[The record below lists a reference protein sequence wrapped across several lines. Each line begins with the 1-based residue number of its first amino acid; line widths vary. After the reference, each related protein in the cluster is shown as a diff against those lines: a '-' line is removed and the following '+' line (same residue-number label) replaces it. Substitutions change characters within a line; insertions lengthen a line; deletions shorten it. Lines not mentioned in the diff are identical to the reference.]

1 MRKQLATIAAVGLA
15 VIAVTFTAGPA
26 SAQNEAEASTS
37 NPRLGSDLAQRSLD
51 LLRRGEDSYDPA
63 AKAEFYRQG
72 LDLARQAVA
81 ADDNNADAHF
91 ALFANLGRVMLADG
105 ATPNPLNLLR
115 VNREL
120 DRTLQLN
127 PHHSDALA
135 AKGGLCRQLPRLL
148 GGSLSKAE
156 QYLHEAIANDPN
168 AVGARIELA
177 RTYRD
182 MGKAAQ
188 GVEPLRLAMTIAER
202 EGKTRQLYEAR
213 ELLKV
218 IESNP

>member
-1 MRKQLATIAAVGLA
+1 VRKRLATIVVVGLTMA
-15 VIAVTFTAGPA
+15 LVLAAGRA
-26 SAQNEAEASTS
+26 SAQSEAEASTT
-37 NPRLGSDLAQRSLD
+37 NPHVGTDLAQRSLE

-72 LDLARQAVA
+72 LDLAKQAVA

-91 ALFANLGRVMLADG
+91 ALFANMGRVMLADG

-120 DRTLQLN
+120 DRTLELD

-156 QYLHEAIANDPN
+156 RYLQEAIANDPD

-177 RTYRD
+177 RTYKD

-188 GVEPLRLAMTIAER
+188 GVEPLRVAMSIAER
-202 EGKTRQLYEAR
+202 QGKTRQLYEAR
-213 ELLKV
+213 ELLKN
-218 IESNP
+218 IEQDQ

>member
-1 MRKQLATIAAVGLA
+1 MRKRLATIVVVGLTTA
-15 VIAVTFTAGPA
+15 VVFA
-26 SAQNEAEASTS
+26 SGRAWAQREAEASTT
-37 NPRLGSDLAQRSLD
+37 NPHAGADLAQRSLE
-51 LLRRGEDSYDPA
+51 LLRLGEDSYDPA

-72 LDLARQAVA
+72 LDLAKQAVA

-91 ALFANLGRVMLADG
+91 ALFANMGRVMLADG
-105 ATPNPLNLLR
+105 ATVNPLNLLR

-120 DRTLQLN
+120 DRTLELD

-156 QYLHEAIANDPN
+156 RYLQEAIANDPD

-177 RTYRD
+177 RTYKD

-188 GVEPLRLAMTIAER
+188 GVEPLRIAVSIAER
-202 EGKTRQLYEAR
+202 QGKTRQLYEAR
-213 ELLKV
+213 ELLKN
-218 IESNP
+218 IEQDQ